1 MFNQLKKQLFSG
13 QSDASNHSG
22 NFLIIFQDIRFDTRI
37 SKKNRKRNSM
47 YYFEEHV
54 ILYVAEFTVST
65 SSIQNKLKFIVLKEY
80 S

>member
-37 SKKNRKRNSM
+37 SEKKLEK
-47 YYFEEHV
+47 
-54 ILYVAEFTVST
+54 
-65 SSIQNKLKFIVLKEY
+65 
-80 S
+80 

>member
-37 SKKNRKRNSM
+37 SEKFRKKNIIKKTM
-47 YYFEEHV
+47 
-54 ILYVAEFTVST
+54 
-65 SSIQNKLKFIVLKEY
+65 
-80 S
+80 

>member
-22 NFLIIFQDIRFDTRI
+22 NFLIIFQDSRFDTRI
-37 SKKNRKRNSM
+37 SEIKIKIKVVLLRRPCNFVSCG
-47 YYFEEHV
+47 
-54 ILYVAEFTVST
+54 VST
-65 SSIQNKLKFIVLKEY
+65 SSIQNKLKIIVSKEH